1 MALRPSTRSSLPAP
15 RSTLWLHR
23 YAKLVVAC
31 TVILIAAG
39 ATVTS
44 TDSGLSVPD
53 WPTTYGWNMFTFP
66 LSRMVGG
73 IRYEHTHRLIA
84 STVGFMTIVL
94 AAWTWRVESRRWVRW
109 LGVSCLGAV
118 ILQGVLG
125 GITVLFFLPPA
136 VSIGHAGLAQIFF
149 CLTLSLALVTSP
161 GWNAVAAEPVPL
173 INDATLRRIATVTT
187 ALVYSQILIGATMR
201 HNAAGLAIPDFPWAF
216 GHAIPPVWSARIAIN
231 FAHRVGALVVT
242 LAILAT
248 SSHVFYHHRDRRD
261 LLRPAVLLLVFVAI
275 QITLGAFVVWSG
287 KDPVVNTLHVVN
299 GAAVLG
305 TSLVLTLR
313 TWKPEAAEA
322 ELLGVLVPRPNV
334 RPPLRAEARP

>member
-1 MALRPSTRSSLPAP
+1 MPTSDPRPPAFV
-15 RSTLWLHR
+15 WHHR
-23 YAKLVVAC
+23 YTKLVVAC

-39 ATVTS
+39 ASVTS

-66 LSRMVGG
+66 LSKMVGG
-73 IRYEHTHRLIA
+73 IRFEHTHRLIA
-84 STVGFMTIVL
+84 STVGFMTIIL
-94 AAWTWRVESRRWVRW
+94 AAWTWFVEPRRWVRW

-149 CLTLSLALVTSP
+149 CLTLTLALVTSP
-161 GWNAVAAEPVPL
+161 GWTSEWPGVP
-173 INDATLRRIATVTT
+173 DQTLRRIATLTT
-187 ALVYSQILIGATMR
+187 VLIYTQILIGATMR

-216 GHAIPPVWSARIAIN
+216 GHAIPPEWNLRIAVN

-248 SSHVFYHHRDRRD
+248 TSHVFYHDRDRRD
-261 LLRPAVLLLVFVAI
+261 LVRPALLLVLFVAI
-275 QITLGAFVVWSG
+275 QVTLGAFVIWSR
-287 KDPVVNTLHVVN
+287 KDPVINTLHVVN

-313 TWKPEAAEA
+313 TWRTAGLQPV
-322 ELLGVLVPRPNV
+322 GVRVPRPEVN
-334 RPPLRAEARP
+334 PPLRAEARP